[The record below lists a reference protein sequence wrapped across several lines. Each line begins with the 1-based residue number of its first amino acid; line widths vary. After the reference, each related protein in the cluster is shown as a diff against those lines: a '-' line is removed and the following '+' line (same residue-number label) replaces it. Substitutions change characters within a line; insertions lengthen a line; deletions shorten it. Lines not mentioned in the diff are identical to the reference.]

1 MQPGSLEVGQ
11 ALVLSRTLDGAPDP
25 VGLFTALTAGR
36 RDTLLLESADQTTH
50 AQAPRGQRSLLI
62 TVAALRLTAREGEV
76 TVEALT
82 PNGASLFP
90 RIRGALDT
98 GGAAIVAT
106 DSGLRATFPVAGPAS
121 ERDRLRMPS
130 VLDAVRATVLGLE
143 VAGDPLLSP
152 ICAGSLA
159 YDLLGTYERL
169 PPPRQDPLGWPDFEL
184 WLAEEAAIVEHGRRR
199 VTLLRYVF
207 GGVNAE
213 VAYHD
218 ASRAIGAR
226 VEQIRGAAP
235 AVAPPAPPPA
245 AAAVDIDDG
254 AFESLVRV
262 MKEHILRGD
271 VFQIVPSRTFSAPCP
286 DPLATYARLR
296 ALNPSPYMFFIRG
309 ARGTLF
315 GASPESA
322 LTVQPDAA
330 GGGARRVAISP
341 LAGTRARGRHPS
353 GTVDDD
359 LDARI
364 EAELRLDHKEVAEHM
379 MLVDLARNDVARVS
393 RPGTRRVDRLL
404 DVVRYSHVMHLESLV
419 SGVLKPDLDALH
431 AYVATMNMGTLVGAP
446 KLRAAEL
453 LRENERDR
461 RGPYGGAVGYLTSS
475 GELDTC
481 IVIRS
486 AVVVD
491 GVAHVRA
498 GCGVVFDSDPRAEA
512 LETRKKA
519 AAVLTALGART

>member
-11 ALVLSRTLDGAPDP
+11 ALVLSRTLDAAPDP

-36 RDTLLLESADQTTH
+36 RDTLLLESADQATH
-50 AQAPRGQRSLLI
+50 ADGARGQRSMLI
-62 TVAALRLTAREGEV
+62 TVAALRLTARDGEV
-76 TVEALT
+76 TVAALT
-82 PNGASLFP
+82 PNGASLVP
-90 RIRGALDT
+90 RIARALETAGAEIHAHD
-98 GGAAIVAT
+98 A
-106 DSGLRATFPVAGPAS
+106 GLRARFAATRPAN
-121 ERDRLRMPS
+121 EHDRLRTPS

-143 VAGDPLLSP
+143 VTGDPMLSP
-152 ICAGSLA
+152 LCAGSLA

-169 PPPRQDPLGWPDFEL
+169 PAPRADPLGWPDFEL

-207 GGVNAE
+207 GGENAE
-213 VAYHD
+213 AAYHD
-218 ASRAIGAR
+218 ASRAIGER
-226 VEQIRGAAP
+226 VEQIRGAKP
-235 AVAPPAPPPA
+235 SVPHVAPDPACA
-245 AAAVDIDDG
+245 EVDIDDKR
-254 AFESLVRV
+254 FESLVEV
-262 MKEHILRGD
+262 MKQHIIRGD

-286 DPLATYARLR
+286 DPLTTYARLR

-309 ARGTLF
+309 ASGTLF

-322 LTVQPDAA
+322 LTVRPDV
-330 GGGARRVAISP
+330 GGDDAWRVAISP
-341 LAGTRARGRHPS
+341 LAGTRARGRLAS
-353 GTVDDD
+353 GAVDDD

-364 EAELRLDHKEVAEHM
+364 EAELRLDDKEVAEHM

-393 RPGTRRVDRLL
+393 EPGTRRVDRLL

-419 SGVLKPDLDALH
+419 SGVLKRDLDALH

-446 KLRAAEL
+446 KIRAAEL
-453 LRENERDR
+453 LRDNELDR
-461 RGPYGGAVGYLTSS
+461 RGPYGGAVGYLTSD

-491 GVAHVRA
+491 GVAYVRA
-498 GCGVVFDSDPRAEA
+498 GCGVVFDSEPAAEA
-512 LETRKKA
+512 LETRRKA
-519 AAVLTALGART
+519 AAVLTALGVTP